1 MIELKEDAI
10 IVNGSI
16 KGVKL
21 AAEGHAPQDIALDMQ
36 EMLRESTFE
45 TERLLAAAN
54 GSDPMDMQATY
65 EKAFTAM
72 NRSIFLLT
80 QWKAAWDVVSAA
92 AAAATGATDANNGHT
107 MVSLLLAAD
116 KDQQRDESS
125 PAAEPELPPPPPP
138 PEDEHLTV
146 KKDDDEEG
154 VPVEAEDHEHDV
166 VVHDPEVPPDSE
178 VPTFEL

>member
-21 AAEGHAPQDIALDMQ
+21 AAEGHAPQDIAVDVQ
-36 EMLRESTFE
+36 DQLRESTFE

-54 GSDPMDMQATY
+54 SNDPMDMQATY

-72 NRSIFLLT
+72 NRAIFLLT
-80 QWKAAWDVVSAA
+80 QWKASWDVVTAA
-92 AAAATGATDANNGHT
+92 AAAATGATDASNGHT
-107 MVSLLLAAD
+107 MASLLLAAD
-116 KDQQRDESS
+116 KDQQRDDTS
-125 PAAEPELPPPPPP
+125 PAAEADLPPPPP
-138 PEDEHLTV
+138 PEDEHL
-146 KKDDDEEG
+146 KKEDEE
-154 VPVEAEDHEHDV
+154 VPSVEDHHHHHDV